1 MARGVRAGYVALFAL
16 GAALAAGVFTTAG
29 AATGADPA
37 APGLPAEPSSS
48 APAPLLTA
56 AEAVRLGL
64 ENNFALALVRDQTD
78 LATLNRQTGAGA
90 FLPTASA
97 SASHGGELGTDAP
110 SRTTVGVGA
119 NLQIFNGFQT
129 TFAYRRLKTQET
141 AAVLREQAAVESTVE
156 SILAAY
162 YEVARQKL
170 GLSALREALAVSRER
185 AELARSRQEVGA
197 GSRLEFLQAQ
207 ADLNADSSALM
218 SQENALREARFRLNG
233 LLGRA
238 PAIPFDVPDTIPVEH
253 ALAVDAWRAALA
265 ERNPTLREARAQVRA
280 SELSVREARGAYL
293 PTLSGGLSYSTAPE
307 ALNPTPSVTTSDAI
321 NYSLNLS
328 LPLFTGLRTRQS
340 VGTSRINLRRQE
352 TTLKQVE
359 QEILTEYAQAE
370 ARYASGLRQIE
381 LEERNIEVARLQAEA
396 ARERYRVGAS
406 SALEFRDAQQ
416 RLLTAR
422 VRLATVR
429 QTAKQ
434 SELSLKR
441 LAGVLA
447 TPVSP
452 EH

>member
-1 MARGVRAGYVALFAL
+1 
-16 GAALAAGVFTTAG
+16 
-29 AATGADPA
+29 
-37 APGLPAEPSSS
+37 
-48 APAPLLTA
+48 
-56 AEAVRLGL
+56 
-64 ENNFALALVRDQTD
+64 
-78 LATLNRQTGAGA
+78 
-90 FLPTASA
+90 
-97 SASHGGELGTDAP
+97 
-110 SRTTVGVGA
+110 
-119 NLQIFNGFQT
+119 
-129 TFAYRRLKTQET
+129 
-141 AAVLREQAAVESTVE
+141 
-156 SILAAY
+156 
-162 YEVARQKL
+162 
-170 GLSALREALAVSRER
+170 
-185 AELARSRQEVGA
+185 
-197 GSRLEFLQAQ
+197 
-207 ADLNADSSALM
+207 
-218 SQENALREARFRLNG
+218 
-233 LLGRA
+233 
-238 PAIPFDVPDTIPVEH
+238 
-253 ALAVDAWRAALA
+253 
-265 ERNPTLREARAQVRA
+265 LREARAQVRA

>member
-1 MARGVRAGYVALFAL
+1 MFLVA
-16 GAALAAGVFTTAG
+16 TAV
-29 AATGADPA
+29 TGA
-37 APGLPAEPSSS
+37 APGDSLSPDPAP
-48 APAPLLTA
+48 PLLTA
-56 AEAVRLGL
+56 EDAVRVGL
-64 ENNFALALVRDQTD
+64 ENNFALSLVRDQTE
-78 LATLNRQTGAGA
+78 LAVLNRQTGVGA

-97 SASHGGELGTDAP
+97 SANHGGELGTDSP
-110 SRTTVGVGA
+110 TRTTVGVGA
-119 NLQIFNGFQT
+119 NLQIFNGFQS
-129 TFAYRRLKTQET
+129 TFAYRRLKSQET
-141 AAVLREQAAVESTVE
+141 AATLREQVAVESTVE

-170 GLSALREALAVSRER
+170 GLSALREALAVSQER
-185 AELARSRQEVGA
+185 ADLARARQQVGA

-233 LLGRA
+233 HLGRSPDVA
-238 PAIPFDVPDTIPVEH
+238 FDVPDTIPVEP
-253 ALAVDAWRAALA
+253 ALAVEAWRASLA
-265 ERNPTLREARAQVRA
+265 DRNPSLREARAQIKA
-280 SELSVREARGAYL
+280 SEFSLKEARGAYL

-307 ALNPTPSVTTSDAI
+307 ALNPTPAVNTSDAV

-359 QEILTEYAQAE
+359 QDVLTDYAQAQ

-434 SELSLKR
+434 SELALKR

-447 TPVSP
+447 APVSP
-452 EH
+452 EN

>member
-1 MARGVRAGYVALFAL
+1 MLAVATG
-16 GAALAAGVFTTAG
+16 GAFSTA
-29 AATGADPA
+29 GADPA
-37 APGLPAEPSSS
+37 APGLPADTLSS

-56 AEAVRLGL
+56 DEAVRLGL

-78 LATLNRQTGAGA
+78 LAVLNRQSGAGA

-110 SRTTVGVGA
+110 TRTTVGVGA

-162 YEVARQKL
+162 YEIARQKL

-185 AELARSRQEVGA
+185 AELARSRQQVGA

-233 LLGRA
+233 LLGRP
-238 PAIPFDVPDTIPVEH
+238 PAVAFDVPDTIPVES

-280 SELSVREARGAYL
+280 SELSVKEARGAYL
-293 PTLSGGLSYSTAPE
+293 PTISGGLGYSTAPE
-307 ALNPTPSVTTSDAI
+307 ALNPTSPVASSQDAVT
-321 NYSLNLS
+321 YSLNLS

-370 ARYASGLRQIE
+370 ARYVSGLRQIE
-381 LEERNIEVARLQAEA
+381 LEERNIEVARLQADA

-447 TPVSP
+447 TPVLP
-452 EH
+452 EN